1 MSLEP
6 GAIACLAAE
15 AAVAKKGHNPVILD
29 LRPVTL
35 VADYFVITSA
45 PTAVQVRAITEG
57 IQARLR
63 EQGMTVRHREGYDL
77 ARWILLDYGAVVVHV
92 LNEVERAFYNLER
105 LWGDAEMV
113 PWAAL
118 TPT

>member
-15 AAVAKKGHNPVILD
+15 AAVVKKGHNPVILD

-105 LWGDAEMV
+105 LWGDAEVV